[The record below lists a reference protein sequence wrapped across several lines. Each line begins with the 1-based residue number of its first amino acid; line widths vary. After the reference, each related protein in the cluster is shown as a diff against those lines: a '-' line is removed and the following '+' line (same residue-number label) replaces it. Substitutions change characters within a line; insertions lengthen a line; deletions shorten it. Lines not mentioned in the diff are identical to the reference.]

1 MTNRYP
7 FATFA
12 ARLPHE
18 SSRDTFAA
26 FAGAKGA
33 DVVLAHI
40 RDQEGAARPRA
51 APPCNWGKL

>member
-1 MTNRYP
+1 MNNRYP
-7 FATFA
+7 FAAFA

-26 FAGAKGA
+26 FAGAHRT
-33 DVVLAHI
+33 DVVLAHL
-40 RDQEGAARPRA
+40 RDQDGRQNPRA